1 MKKLATTIIA
11 MLFIVLC
18 VFILSACSDAIN
30 MEIEFIVDGKVY
42 ASATMGTDGEIDIPT
57 APEKEGYAFEGWYWD
72 EGVWNKPLEN
82 TEIAKT
88 LMSKD
93 RTVYAKW
100 KESKHVH
107 SVSAWIEDSAPSCEA
122 DGSRHKECTECG
134 EILKTETID
143 ALAHTESNWIVDTQ
157 ATCNAEGKKHI
168 ECIECHTVIETDI
181 TSKLAH
187 TPSSWIT
194 DTVATCKTEGKRHK
208 ECTAC
213 HEILDTRTV
222 GKLAHTPKDAVREN
236 VIEANCKTEGSYD
249 EVVYCAICSEKI
261 SSTKETIAK
270 TTTHTYTD
278 DSDTDCNICGDVRE
292 PICAHNNTTVLV
304 GKKATCTED
313 GLSDGIFCNDCNKT
327 VTEQTVIPAS
337 HTIRVIERIEPTCEQ
352 PGFTEGTECSVCY
365 DIFVYPQGIDPLG
378 HTAGDWTVEQEPTE
392 QYEGYKTRRCIRCKA
407 VMYSESI
414 PILNDTSLGLEYAF
428 YENTITIIGI
438 GRFSGKYLN
447 IPEKIRGLPVATI
460 GERAFENCTSLYSI
474 TLPDTVT
481 AIESY
486 AFKGCT
492 MLGEFTI
499 PASVTTIGKGI
510 FEGAKKLS
518 KLNYNPSHGLSD
530 YSFIANSAITQVAF
544 NGTIVP
550 DNVLN
555 GLGNI
560 GEIKLNG
567 AITYIGKY
575 AFSGTSIS
583 SITLPGTV
591 TSIGEHA
598 FEHCWYLTSIKI
610 PEKVTEIKEFTF
622 FCCDKL
628 TSVTLSSGVTVIGN
642 SAFEGCSALKTVYY
656 SGSAEQYAAISIGSK
671 YNEYLLNA
679 SVNYNSSF

>member
-18 VFILSACSDAIN
+18 IVNLSACFNSLNLEIN
-30 MEIEFIVDGKVY
+30 FVVDGEQY
-42 ASATMGTDGEIDIPT
+42 ATATMSNDGKIDIPN
-57 APEKEGYAFEGWYWD
+57 APEKDGYIFDGWYWD
-72 EGVWNKPLEN
+72 EGVWSKPIESTDVLKLAISSE
-82 TEIAKT
+82 
-88 LMSKD
+88 

-100 KESKHVH
+100 KSSKHVH

-134 EILKTETID
+134 EILNTETID
-143 ALAHTESNWIVDTQ
+143 ALAHTDSNWIVDTQ
-157 ATCNAEGKKHI
+157 ATCKAEGKKRT
-168 ECIECHTVIETDI
+168 ECTVCKKVIKTDI
-181 TSKLAH
+181 IAKLDH
-187 TPSSWIT
+187 TPSNWIV
-194 DTVATCKTEGKRHK
+194 DTVTSCSEEGVRHK
-208 ECTAC
+208 ECTVC

-222 GKLAHTPKDAVREN
+222 EKLAHTPKDAVKEN
-236 VIEANCKTEGSYD
+236 VINPDCKTEGSYD
-249 EVVYCAICSEKI
+249 AVIYCAVCNEKI

-292 PICAHNNTTVLV
+292 PICAHNNTTVLI

-352 PGFTEGTECSVCY
+352 PGFTEGTECSVCH
-365 DIFVYPQGIDPLG
+365 DIFVYPQGIEPLG

-392 QYEGYKTRRCIRCKA
+392 QYEGYKTRRCIRCKV

-428 YENTITIIGI
+428 YENTITIIGR
-438 GRFSGKYLN
+438 GSFSGKYLN

-460 GERAFENCTSLYSI
+460 GESAFENCTSLYSI
-474 TLPDTVT
+474 TLPDTIT
-481 AIESY
+481 TIESY

-530 YSFIANSAITQVAF
+530 YSFIASSAITQVAF
-544 NGTIVP
+544 NGTVVP
-550 DNVLN
+550 DNVLS

-583 SITLPGTV
+583 SITLPDTV

-598 FEHCWYLTSIKI
+598 FEHCWYLTSITI
-610 PEKVTEIKEFTF
+610 PERVTEIKEYTF

-642 SAFEGCSALKTVYY
+642 SAFEGCYALKTVYY